1 MPLTPDEMKRR
12 SDEFVIQ
19 TLNTAISNQQSD
31 IIALEL
37 ERDALKEEI
46 KKLQE
51 RNNNQAKLL
60 VAIEEGRAKK
70 SPNGG
75 WYTP

>member
-19 TLNTAISNQQSD
+19 TLNKAISNQQSD

-51 RNNNQAKLL
+51 RNNNQASLL
-60 VAIEEGRAKK
+60 VAIEEGKAKK
-70 SPNGG
+70 APNGG
-75 WYTP
+75 WYKP

>member
-19 TLNTAISNQQSD
+19 TLNKAISNQQSD

-51 RNNNQAKLL
+51 RNNNQANLL

-75 WYTP
+75 WYKS

>member
-46 KKLQE
+46 KNLQE
-51 RNNNQAKLL
+51 RNNNQANLL
-60 VAIEEGRAKK
+60 VAIEEGKAKK
-70 SPNGG
+70 APNGG
-75 WYTP
+75 WYKP